1 MTDRNVARAC
11 GLAFTAGAIIESA
24 CVCWV
29 HFSERGFA
37 LYTALCSMLIAIA
50 QVSGLSEALLS
61 RHKRAA
67 SSAYVLGFGVGT
79 FTTVYLKTK
88 GWSPW

>member
-1 MTDRNVARAC
+1 MIRTAL
-11 GLAFTAGAIIESA
+11 LAFIAGAVIESA

-37 LYTALCSMLIAIA
+37 LYTALCSMLIAVA

-61 RHKRAA
+61 KHKRLA
-67 SSAYVLGFGVGT
+67 SATYVLGFGVGT
-79 FTTVYLKTK
+79 FTTVYFKTR
-88 GWSPW
+88 GWAF

>member
-1 MTDRNVARAC
+1 MIRTAL
-11 GLAFTAGAIIESA
+11 LAFIAGAVIESA

-37 LYTALCSMLIAIA
+37 LYTALCSMLIAVA

-61 RHKRAA
+61 KHKRLA
-67 SSAYVLGFGVGT
+67 STTYVLGFGVGT
-79 FTTVYLKTK
+79 FTTVYFKTR
-88 GWSPW
+88 GWAF

>member
-1 MTDRNVARAC
+1 VNEKFKVSA
-11 GLAFTAGAIIESA
+11 LAFIAGAVIESA

-37 LYTALCSMLIAIA
+37 LYTALCSMLIATA
-50 QVSGLSEALLS
+50 QVTGLSEALLS
-61 RHKRAA
+61 KHRRSA
-67 SSAYVLGFGVGT
+67 SVTYVLGFGVGT
-79 FTTVYLKTK
+79 FFTVYLKTK